1 MHYDDPSAIARE
13 LIALR
18 TEHRDIDVLI
28 ARLQADPHADQFAL
42 ARMKKRKLRLKD
54 MIGYMENKLIPDL
67 DA

>member
-18 TEHRDIDVLI
+18 SEHRDIDVLI

>member
-18 TEHRDIDVLI
+18 SEHRDIDMLI

>member
-18 TEHRDIDVLI
+18 IEHRDIDVLI